1 VALVVVQLCLHAVSA
16 EVFTEWMRYDVTQL
30 LAIRL
35 YTLFDI
41 CLVHVCAKL
50 QHSVYRPH
58 LHCSQ
63 KLHQLHSLK
72 SFDSSE
78 YEVHSMLSSVKKTSP
93 GIDGIP
99 YWVFKHCAVE
109 LTPVVTYLINTVSY
123 TCT

>member
-1 VALVVVQLCLHAVSA
+1 VTSYVLYNELCALYIVALVVVQLCLHAVSA

-58 LHCSQ
+58 LHCVS
-63 KLHQLHSLK
+63 
-72 SFDSSE
+72 
-78 YEVHSMLSSVKKTSP
+78 KTAP
-93 GIDGIP
+93 TALLYGRP
-99 YWVFKHCAVE
+99 M
-109 LTPVVTYLINTVSY
+109 
-123 TCT
+123 